1 MPRPCTV
8 CVHPQRKVIDRALV
22 LKKQPQT
29 AIAEAFGLNVFA
41 VRRHRDNHMP
51 AEKRRVIFAEAKE
64 EQAAIEKTGADEV
77 IHAERL
83 DVIASLTKLSER
95 VDRLVTKAEEEGE
108 ASIALK
114 GMAELRRQIE
124 LAARVLG
131 DLDATAHTTVIV
143 AQHPEWLR
151 VRDMIMTV
159 LDRHPAA
166 KADFIA
172 TAKELAHGHRPQL
185 AR

>member
-8 CVHPQRKVIDRALV
+8 CAHPQRKTIDRALV
-22 LKKQPQT
+22 LKRQTQT
-29 AIAEAFGLNVFA
+29 AIAESFGLNVYA

-51 AEKRRVIFAEAKE
+51 SEKRRVIFAEAKE
-64 EQAAIEKTGADEV
+64 EQAAIEKAGADEV
-77 IHAERL
+77 VTAERL
-83 DVIASLTKLSER
+83 DVIASLTRLSER

-108 ASIALK
+108 AGIALK

-131 DLDATAHTTVIV
+131 DLDATSSTTVII

-151 VRDMIMTV
+151 VRDILFTV

-172 TAKELAHGHRPQL
+172 TAKELAGGRPLL

>member
-8 CVHPQRKVIDRALV
+8 CTHPQRRTIDRALV
-22 LKKQPQT
+22 LKKQTQT

-41 VRRHRDNHMP
+41 IRRHRDNHMP

-64 EQAAIEKTGADEV
+64 EQAAVEKIGADEV
-77 IHAERL
+77 VRTERL
-83 DVIASLTKLSER
+83 DVIASLTRLSER

-131 DLDATAHTTVIV
+131 DLDATSHQTVII

-151 VRDMIMTV
+151 VRDILFTV

-172 TAKELAHGHRPQL
+172 TAKELARGRPQL